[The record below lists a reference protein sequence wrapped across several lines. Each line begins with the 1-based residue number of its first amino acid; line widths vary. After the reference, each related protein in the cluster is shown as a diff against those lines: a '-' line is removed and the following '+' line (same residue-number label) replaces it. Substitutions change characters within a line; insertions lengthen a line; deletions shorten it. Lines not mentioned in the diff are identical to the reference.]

1 MDMNVERDFLYGKKI
16 ALQKLSTAGI
26 ENKVD
31 MDILPV
37 LNIIN
42 NSEDYYTSS
51 SCAGR
56 IVLLEIPNIGDKKE
70 AKFLGKWHGS
80 IQPNDILSTL
90 EKSGSGQLWLLAQSP
105 IIHISAR
112 TEDSADKM
120 LKTAVSCGLK
130 NSGLKSLGNK
140 IVVEVCSTERLDSP
154 IGRNGELFCNDEYL
168 QMLVDISNDVLSKSR
183 RKLNRFEDKLKEMF
197 K

>member
-1 MDMNVERDFLYGKKI
+1 MNPERDFLGGKKV
-16 ALQKLSTAGI
+16 ALEKLSKASS

-31 MDILPV
+31 SDILQV

-42 NSEDYYTSS
+42 KSEDYYTSS

-56 IVLLEIPNIGDKKE
+56 IVLLEIPSIGDKKE
-70 AKFLGKWHGS
+70 ARFLGKWHES
-80 IQPNDILSTL
+80 IKPSDILSTL
-90 EKSGSGQLWLLAQSP
+90 GKSKSGQLWLLAQSP

-112 TEDSADKM
+112 AEYFADKM
-120 LKTAVSCGLK
+120 LKTAVSCGFK

-140 IVVEVCSTERLDSP
+140 TVVEVCSTERLDSP
-154 IGRNGELFCNDEYL
+154 VGRNGELFCKDEYL

-183 RKLNRFEDKLKEMF
+183 VKLIRFEDKLKEML